1 MPEKPPNVL
10 SDDYRVA
17 MRPPL
22 LAQIEGKPAQ
32 HRPIWFMR
40 QAGRS
45 LPEYLKVRANIPM
58 LDACLQPEIAAE
70 ITCQPVR
77 RHKVDAAVFFSDI
90 MVPFKLAG
98 VGVHIEPGVGPVLDS
113 PIKSKADVDRLVD
126 HHIAGEE
133 VIAEGVRLVTQEL
146 GHPDDGDGFIPVIG
160 FAGAPFTL
168 AAYLVEGRPS
178 RDHLAARTMMHADPH
193 AWHRLLQWCAQIS
206 ADFVRA
212 QINGGASV
220 IQLFDS
226 WAGSLGEA
234 DYRAHVMEHSAT
246 VLSAARDAGLPTIH
260 FGTGT
265 GEFLPA
271 MRDAGADVVGVDHR
285 ISLAQADE
293 RLGHRVCLQG
303 NINPAFLAAPW
314 DILEGHVREV
324 LEHGSKA
331 PGHIVN
337 LAHGVPPTTNPDV
350 LTRIVELVHEVTTHD
365 QHR

>member
-1 MPEKPPNVL
+1 MRVG
-10 SDDYRVA
+10 DYRGA

-22 LAQIEGKPAQ
+22 LAQIEGSPSR

-45 LPEYLKVRANIPM
+45 LPEYRKVRANIPM
-58 LDACLQPEIAAE
+58 LDSCLKPEIAAE

-90 MVPFKLAG
+90 MVPLKLAG
-98 VGVHIEPGVGPVLDS
+98 VGVHIEPGVGPVLDH
-113 PIKSKADVDRLVD
+113 PIASHADVDALVSHQIEGD
-126 HHIAGEE
+126 A
-133 VIAEGVRLVTQEL
+133 VITEGVRLVTQEL
-146 GHPDDGDGFIPVIG
+146 GHPDQGDDFIPVIG

-178 RDHLAARTMMHADPH
+178 RDHLAARTMMHADPK
-193 AWHRLLQWCAQIS
+193 AWHQLLDWCAGIS

-212 QINGGASV
+212 QIRGGASV

-234 DYRAHVMEHSAT
+234 DYRAHVVAHSAK
-246 VLSAARDAGLPTIH
+246 VLQAAYDEGLPTIH

-285 ISLAQADE
+285 ISLAEADA
-293 RLGHRVCLQG
+293 RLGHSVPLQG
-303 NINPAFLAAPW
+303 NINPAFLNAPW
-314 DILEGHVREV
+314 PVLEQHVREV
-324 LEHGSKA
+324 LAHGSKA

-337 LAHGVPPTTNPDV
+337 LAHGVPPTTDPEV
-350 LTRIVELVHEVTTHD
+350 LTRVVELVHEVTAHES
-365 QHR
+365 QN